1 LHPYTATG
9 KKFAREYDMR
19 TVYLTVAIFAVLA
32 LCSIPACVPQQE
44 LPAEIPIGCVMPL
57 SSAPAGGPNLIKAAQ
72 FAVDEINGRGGLGGK
87 KLRLIIEDQGP
98 SAATALYAVHKLVE
112 EQNVQVIIGC
122 VTSEAVLAAGPYLE
136 SKGVLL
142 VSPSAT
148 SSSLGGYSWSKW
160 TFRVCPGDSLQGG
173 VVSMLIKDKGYKK
186 VAMLIQDTVYGKGI
200 EAMAKNYLGGSVEIV
215 TSLTYDPAKLSYM
228 SELNTIKEAGPD
240 CVLHVGLYT
249 DGAVVYAQALKEGME
264 NIPWIAVDGSYDMPL
279 EKYLDAARFMEK
291 AVTGTVPVPDE
302 QSPVYKAFAY
312 NYKNTYQF
320 APTVYCDTVYDGVN
334 MIAAAL
340 QKTNTYNGGAVRDAL
355 LVVGNNY
362 AGASGSI
369 TFDQSGERIAGS
381 YGIWKVVMRGTQ
393 YQFAMTGAIVNFLKP
408 K

>member
-1 LHPYTATG
+1 MRKIYLAIAVFVL
-9 KKFAREYDMR
+9 FAFC
-19 TVYLTVAIFAVLA
+19 L
-32 LCSIPACVPQQE
+32 IPACVPQQE
-44 LPAEIPIGCVMPL
+44 LPADIPIGCVMPL

-72 FAVDEINGRGGLGGK
+72 FAVDEINGQGGLDGK
-87 KLRLIIEDQGP
+87 KLRLVVEDQGP

-112 EQNVQVIIGC
+112 EQKIQVIIGC
-122 VTSEAVLAAGPYLE
+122 VNSEDVMAAGPYLE

-148 SSSLGGYSWSKW
+148 SSTLGGYSWSRW
-160 TFRVCPGDSLQGG
+160 AFRVCPGDSLQGG
-173 VVSMLIKDKGYKK
+173 VVSMLIKDRGYKK

-200 EAMAKNYLGGSVEIV
+200 EETAKEHLKGSAEIV
-215 TSLTYDPAKLSYM
+215 ASLRYDPAKLSYL

-249 DGAVVYAQALKEGME
+249 DGAVVYAQALKEGMD

-320 APTVYCDTVYDGVN
+320 DPTVYCDTVYDGIN
-334 MIAAAL
+334 IIAISLKKA
-340 QKTNTYNGGAVRDAL
+340 NTYNGGAIRDAL
-355 LVVGNNY
+355 LAVGSNY
-362 AGASGSI
+362 HGASGSI
-369 TFDQSGERIAGS
+369 TFDQSGERVAGS
-381 YGIWKVVMRGTQ
+381 YGIWKVDMQGTQ
-393 YQFAMTGAIVNFLKP
+393 YQFVMTGATVSFLKP
-408 K
+408 E

>member
-1 LHPYTATG
+1 MRKIYLAIAVFVL
-9 KKFAREYDMR
+9 FAFC
-19 TVYLTVAIFAVLA
+19 L
-32 LCSIPACVPQQE
+32 IPACVPQQE
-44 LPAEIPIGCVMPL
+44 LPVDIPIGCVMPL

-72 FAVDEINGRGGLGGK
+72 FAVDEINGQGGLDGK
-87 KLRLIIEDQGP
+87 KLRLVVEDQGP

-112 EQNVQVIIGC
+112 EQKIQVIIGC
-122 VTSEAVLAAGPYLE
+122 VNSEDVMAAGPYLE

-148 SSSLGGYSWSKW
+148 SSTLGGYSWSKW
-160 TFRVCPGDSLQGG
+160 AFRVCPSDSLQGG
-173 VVSMLIKDKGYKK
+173 VVSMLIKDRGYKK

-200 EAMAKNYLGGSVEIV
+200 EETAKEHLKGSAEIV
-215 TSLTYDPAKLSYM
+215 ASLRYDPAKLSYL

-240 CVLHVGLYT
+240 CVLYVGLYT
-249 DGAVVYAQALKEGME
+249 DGAVVYAQALKEGMD

-320 APTVYCDTVYDGVN
+320 DPTVYCDTVYDGIN
-334 MIAAAL
+334 MIAMSLKKA
-340 QKTNTYNGGAVRDAL
+340 NTYNGGAIRDAL
-355 LVVGNNY
+355 LAVGNNY
-362 AGASGSI
+362 HGASGSI
-369 TFDQSGERIAGS
+369 TFDQSGERVAGS
-381 YGIWKVVMRGTQ
+381 YGIWKVDMQGTQ
-393 YQFAMTGAIVNFLKP
+393 YQFVMTGATVSFLKP
-408 K
+408 E

>member
-1 LHPYTATG
+1 MRKIYLAIAVFVL
-9 KKFAREYDMR
+9 FAFC
-19 TVYLTVAIFAVLA
+19 L
-32 LCSIPACVPQQE
+32 IPACVPQQE
-44 LPAEIPIGCVMPL
+44 LPADIPIGCVMPL

-72 FAVDEINGRGGLGGK
+72 FAVDEINGQGGLDGK
-87 KLRLIIEDQGP
+87 KLRLVVEDQGP

-112 EQNVQVIIGC
+112 EQKIQVIIGC
-122 VTSEAVLAAGPYLE
+122 VNSEDVMAAGPYLE

-148 SSSLGGYSWSKW
+148 SSTLGGYSWSRW
-160 TFRVCPGDSLQGG
+160 AFRVCPGDSLQGG
-173 VVSMLIKDKGYKK
+173 VVSMLIKDRGYKK

-200 EAMAKNYLGGSVEIV
+200 EETAKEHLKGSAEIV
-215 TSLTYDPAKLSYM
+215 ASLRYDPAKLSYL

-240 CVLHVGLYT
+240 CVLYVGLYT
-249 DGAVVYAQALKEGME
+249 DGAVVYAQALKEGMD

-320 APTVYCDTVYDGVN
+320 DPTVYCDTVYDGIN
-334 MIAAAL
+334 MIAISLKKA
-340 QKTNTYNGGAVRDAL
+340 NTYNGGAIRDAL
-355 LVVGNNY
+355 LAVGNNY
-362 AGASGSI
+362 HGASGSI
-369 TFDQSGERIAGS
+369 TFDQSGERVAGS
-381 YGIWKVVMRGTQ
+381 YGIWKVDMQGTQ
-393 YQFAMTGAIVNFLKP
+393 YQFVMTGATVSFLKP
-408 K
+408 E

>member
-1 LHPYTATG
+1 M
-9 KKFAREYDMR
+9 K

-32 LCSIPACVPQQE
+32 LCSVPACAPQQE
-44 LPAEIPIGCVMPL
+44 LPAVIPVGCVMPL
-57 SSAPAGGPNLIKAAQ
+57 SSAPAGGPNLIMAAQ
-72 FAVDEINGRGGLGGK
+72 LAVNEINGRGGLAGK
-87 KLRLIIEDQGP
+87 KLRLVIEDQGP

-112 EQNVQVIIGC
+112 EQKVQVMIGC
-122 VTSEAVLAAGPYLE
+122 VTSESVLAAGPYLE

-148 SSSLGGYSWSKW
+148 SSALGGYSWSRW

-173 VVSMLIKDKGYKK
+173 IVSMLIKDRGYKK
-186 VAMLIQDTVYGKGI
+186 VAMLVQDTVYGRGI
-200 EAMAKNYLGGSVEIV
+200 EEIAKGYLKEKAEIV
-215 TSLTYDPAKLSYM
+215 ASLRYDPAKLSYL

-240 CVLHVGLYT
+240 CVLHVGHYT
-249 DGAVVYAQALKEGME
+249 DGAVVYAQALKAGME

-279 EKYLDAARFMEK
+279 DKYLDAAKFMEK
-291 AVTGTVPVPDE
+291 AVTGTVPVPDQ
-302 QSPVYKAFAY
+302 QSSAYKTFAY
-312 NYKNTYQF
+312 NYKIMYQID
-320 APTVYCDTVYDGVN
+320 PTVYCDTVYDGVN

-340 QKTNTYNGGAVRDAL
+340 QKANTYNGGAVRDAL

-362 AGASGSI
+362 PGASGSI

-381 YGIWKVVMRGTQ
+381 YGIWKVVMQGTQ
-393 YQFAMTGAIVNFLKP
+393 YQFAITGATVSFDKP

>member
-1 LHPYTATG
+1 MRKIYLAIAVFVL
-9 KKFAREYDMR
+9 FAFC
-19 TVYLTVAIFAVLA
+19 L
-32 LCSIPACVPQQE
+32 IPACVPQQE
-44 LPAEIPIGCVMPL
+44 LPVDIPIGCVMPL

-72 FAVDEINGRGGLGGK
+72 FAVDEINGQGGLDGK
-87 KLRLIIEDQGP
+87 KLRLVVEDQGP

-112 EQNVQVIIGC
+112 EQKIQVIIGC
-122 VTSEAVLAAGPYLE
+122 VNSEDVMAAGPYLE

-148 SSSLGGYSWSKW
+148 SSTLGGYSWSRW
-160 TFRVCPGDSLQGG
+160 AFRVCPGDSLQGG
-173 VVSMLIKDKGYKK
+173 VVSMLIKDRGYKK

-200 EAMAKNYLGGSVEIV
+200 EETAKEQLKGSAEIV
-215 TSLTYDPAKLSYM
+215 ASLRYDPAKLSYL

-249 DGAVVYAQALKEGME
+249 DGAVVYAQALKEGMD

-320 APTVYCDTVYDGVN
+320 DPTVYCDTVYDGIN
-334 MIAAAL
+334 MIAMSLKKA
-340 QKTNTYNGGAVRDAL
+340 NTYNGGAIRDAL
-355 LVVGNNY
+355 LAVGNNY
-362 AGASGSI
+362 HGASGSI
-369 TFDQSGERIAGS
+369 TFDQSGERVAGS
-381 YGIWKVVMRGTQ
+381 YGIWKVDMQGTQ
-393 YQFAMTGAIVNFLKP
+393 YQFVMTGATVSFLKP
-408 K
+408 E

>member
-1 LHPYTATG
+1 
-9 KKFAREYDMR
+9 MR
-19 TVYLTVAIFAVLA
+19 TVYLTVTIFVVLA
-32 LCSIPACVPQQE
+32 MCSISACSPQQE

-57 SSAPAGGPNLIKAAQ
+57 SSAPAGGPNLVKAAQ
-72 FAVDEINGRGGLGGK
+72 FAVNEINGRGGINGK
-87 KLRLIIEDQGP
+87 KLRLIVEDQGP
-98 SAATALYAVHKLVE
+98 SAASALYAVHKLVE
-112 EQNVQVIIGC
+112 EQKIQVMIGC
-122 VTSEAVLAAGPYLE
+122 VTSESVLAAGPYLE

-148 SSSLGGYSWSKW
+148 SSALGGYSWSRW

-173 VVSMLIKDKGYKK
+173 IVSMLIKDRGYKK
-186 VAMLIQDTVYGKGI
+186 VAMLVQDTVYGKGI
-200 EAMAKNYLGGSVEIV
+200 ETMAKNYLGKSVEIV
-215 TSLTYDPAKLSYM
+215 ASLTYDPSKLSYL

-249 DGAVVYAQALKEGME
+249 DGAVIYAQALKEGMD

-302 QSPVYKAFAY
+302 QSPLYKAFAY
-312 NYKNTYQF
+312 NYNNAYQF
-320 APTVYCDTVYDGVN
+320 YPTVYCDTVYDGVN

-340 QKTNTYNGGAVRDAL
+340 IKANKYNGGAIRDAL
-355 LVVGNNY
+355 LVIGNNY
-362 AGASGSI
+362 PGASGSI

-381 YGIWKVVMRGTQ
+381 YGTWKVVMQGTQ
-393 YQFAMTGAIVNFLKP
+393 YQFVMSGATVSFLKP
-408 K
+408 KQ

>member
-1 LHPYTATG
+1 MRKIYLAIAVFVL
-9 KKFAREYDMR
+9 FAFC
-19 TVYLTVAIFAVLA
+19 L
-32 LCSIPACVPQQE
+32 IPACVPQQE
-44 LPAEIPIGCVMPL
+44 LPADIPIGCVMPL

-72 FAVDEINGRGGLGGK
+72 FAVDEINGQGGLDGK
-87 KLRLIIEDQGP
+87 KLRLVVEDQGP

-112 EQNVQVIIGC
+112 EQKIQVIIGC
-122 VTSEAVLAAGPYLE
+122 VNSEDVMAAGPYLE

-148 SSSLGGYSWSKW
+148 SSTLGGYSWSKW
-160 TFRVCPGDSLQGG
+160 AFRVCPSDSLQGG
-173 VVSMLIKDKGYKK
+173 VVSMLIKDRGYKK

-200 EAMAKNYLGGSVEIV
+200 EETAKEHLKGSAEIV
-215 TSLTYDPAKLSYM
+215 ASLRYDPAKLSYL

-240 CVLHVGLYT
+240 CVLYVGLYT
-249 DGAVVYAQALKEGME
+249 DGAVVYAQALKEGMD

-320 APTVYCDTVYDGVN
+320 DPTVYCDTVYDGIN
-334 MIAAAL
+334 MIAMSLKKA
-340 QKTNTYNGGAVRDAL
+340 NTYNGGAIRDAL
-355 LVVGNNY
+355 LAVGNNY
-362 AGASGSI
+362 HGASGSI
-369 TFDQSGERIAGS
+369 TFDQSGERVAGS
-381 YGIWKVVMRGTQ
+381 YGIWKVDMQGTQ
-393 YQFAMTGAIVNFLKP
+393 YQFVMTGATVSFLKP
-408 K
+408 E